1 MVSHVFGMMK
11 QYVSEDDIDNAA
23 DEIVGHLMDAGYD
36 ADDVREY
43 CCQDH
48 PELESALDAYGEYEA
63 DRDEEDTDMNSSDME
78 EESYKD

>member
-63 DRDEEDTDMNSSDME
+63 DRDEEDMNSSDME
-78 EESYKD
+78 EEESYED